1 MENRMDSGRK
11 QTAMKRFCAFWT
23 VCILLLCITP
33 LCAWAAQQINYGTLL
48 LDMLEAYEEGKDAAR
63 IDADV
68 QAIGED
74 MAYAIAEHWKSVYL
88 NPDYQLLLYGRDDP
102 DQIPVSRAHAF
113 IVLGYELE
121 NGEMTDELK
130 GRCEAAACAAAA
142 FPDSILVCSGGAT
155 GKNNPDRHTE
165 AGLMKAYLSGPCG
178 IPEDRI
184 LIDERAKTT
193 VENAVNTL
201 AILREKGIASMTLV
215 TSSYHQKWAQVLYNA
230 LAEQYRE
237 KYGYS
242 ADMIGNFCYDIVPSQ
257 EMFLQDDR
265 IAIRQ
270 LGGILGLTDEQ
281 MNRFPRPARK

>member
-23 VCILLLCITP
+23 VCVLLLCITP
-33 LCAWAAQQINYGTLL
+33 LCVWAAQQINYGTLL

-74 MAYAIAEHWKSVYL
+74 MAYAIAEHWKNVYL

-215 TSSYHQKWAQVLYNA
+215 TSYYHQKWAQVLYNA
-230 LAEQYRE
+230 LAEKKKK

-242 ADMIGNFCYDIVPSQ
+242 ADMIGNFCYDIVPS
-257 EMFLQDDR
+257 EELFLQDDR